1 VQRVGITKASEQA
14 LINGAITI
22 WGFIIGIAASLV
34 VDRFGKRKPFLFAL
48 SGMLIVFSIW
58 TA

>member
-1 VQRVGITKASEQA
+1 
-14 LINGAITI
+14 LIKGAITI

-34 VDRFGKRKPFLFAL
+34 VDRFGRRKLFLFAS
-48 SGMLIVFSIW
+48 SGMLIVFSVW